1 MKLLLLAGLCASTL
15 LCFAA
20 VTACAN
26 DDSSTSLSTDTDG
39 GATADATTKPKGDA
53 GATDAAAASTCEQTK
68 NYVEACA
75 QELTCGDD
83 FDAWCEGNDR
93 AINSDAFRRAEAQC
107 LTKAN
112 CDGND
117 RRDCE
122 YRSYA
127 SATPTSAQSA
137 VVEAYCA
144 TCEPSDT
151 AGCATKHTTYNPA
164 LGPKS
169 VSDLFVAAWEL
180 ADPLV
185 EEIREKCT
193 GSALNVGAADAGDET
208 AACAKAFSLCSGDVY
223 IGKLPDCPK

>member
-1 MKLLLLAGLCASTL
+1 MKLLLLSGFCASTV

-20 VTACAN
+20 LAACAS
-26 DDSSTSLSTDTDG
+26 DDSSTSPSGDTESDASTD
-39 GATADATTKPKGDA
+39 ATKPKADA
-53 GATDAAAASTCEQTK
+53 GGTDAAAASTCEQTK
-68 NYVEACA
+68 LYTEACA

-83 FDAWCEGNDR
+83 FDTWCAANDR
-93 AINSDAFRRAEAQC
+93 AINSETFRRAEAQC

-127 SATPTSAQSA
+127 SATPTSAQA
-137 VVEAYCA
+137 AIVEAYCA

-151 AGCATKHTTYNPA
+151 AGCAKTQTTYNPA

-185 EEIREKCT
+185 EEIRKKCT
-193 GSALNVGAADAGDET
+193 GSALNVGPADAGDEA
-208 AACAKAFSLCSGDVY
+208 AACAKAFSLCAGDLY
-223 IGKLPDCPK
+223 IGTLPDCPK